1 VPGMMVL
8 ILMLFPAILGAL
20 VVVREKESGTIFN
33 LYASPVYRWEIILG
47 KAVPYITVAFLDYL
61 IIFAMSIFLFQVR
74 FTGSFWVLSSAA
86 LLYSICTIGIGLLFS
101 IIMRTQ
107 LSAMLITFLATVT
120 PAFNYSGFL
129 SPVSSMDQLGQ
140 FIAHLIPATYF
151 MEVVR
156 GVYLK
161 GLGLGFFW
169 PNLLAL
175 TIYTLVVYTLAWS
188 LLIKRIR

>member
-1 VPGMMVL
+1 
-8 ILMLFPAILGAL
+8 
-20 VVVREKESGTIFN
+20 
-33 LYASPVYRWEIILG
+33 
-47 KAVPYITVAFLDYL
+47 
-61 IIFAMSIFLFQVR
+61 MSIFLFQVR

-175 TIYTLVVYTLAWS
+175 TIYTLVVYSLAWS